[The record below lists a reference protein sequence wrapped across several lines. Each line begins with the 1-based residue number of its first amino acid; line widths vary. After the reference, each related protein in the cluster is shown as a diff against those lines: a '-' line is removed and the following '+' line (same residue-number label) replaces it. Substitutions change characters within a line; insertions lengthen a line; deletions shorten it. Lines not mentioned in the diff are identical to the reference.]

1 MKKKYYALFLLSIL
15 LISLLSVPAAFAVQA
30 RFSHVM
36 HISAGLDRNGS
47 TLICSGSGSAMSNTD
62 LVYVH
67 ISLLRRS
74 HDGGNWSF
82 VTSWGSNGVG
92 HLGAAIETYPTVESG
107 YDYYVHSVVQIRD
120 PETNQLLE
128 SVGLDSHILS
138 YPAT

>member
-1 MKKKYYALFLLSIL
+1 MKKKYSALFLIFVL
-15 LISLLSVPAAFAVQA
+15 LVSLFAVPSALAAQP

-36 HISAGLDRNGS
+36 SITAGIDRNGS
-47 TLICSGSGSAMSNTD
+47 TLICAGAGSAMSNTD

-82 VTSWGSNGVG
+82 VSSWGANGVG
-92 HLGAAIETYPTVESG
+92 QLLTMVEATPTVESG
-107 YDYYVHSVVQIRD
+107 YDYYVHTVVQIRD

-128 SVGLDSHILS
+128 AVGLDSHTIS

>member
-1 MKKKYYALFLLSIL
+1 MKKKYFALFLLSIL
-15 LISLLSVPAAFAVQA
+15 LISLVFIPSALAVQP

-36 HISAGLDRNGS
+36 SISAAIDREGS
-47 TLICSGSGSAMSNTD
+47 TLICGGSGSAMSNTD

-82 VTSWGSNGVG
+82 VSSWGANGVG
-92 HLGAAIETYPTVESG
+92 HLLTMVEATPTVESG
-107 YDYYVHSVVQIRD
+107 YDYYVHTVVQIRD